1 MSGVKALNMTVDVS
15 KIRIGSVR
23 LFIGEVGTAFDSAAA
38 FNVDTPPTGWRDLG
52 ATGEDTALEATKEVF
67 SLKTGQLNTTKFQA
81 VIGMEGKMTATLH
94 EFDADKVA
102 DAMGAARPFNVLR
115 GAPTADSI
123 QTVTSASEITLAT
136 GKGAD
141 FAVGD
146 KVVVAAAGSLTSS
159 PNVAIISDIDGDALT
174 FVAALPTLPLVS
186 DVVQKVTARKNAI
199 GTTTITKKAL
209 LAVHDLVGGA
219 QYVYHFPTV
228 SAIESGFKPN
238 FAAGRENVK
247 LPIAF
252 SAYGVTDADFND
264 TVVALQY
271 EFE

>member
-1 MSGVKALNMTVDVS
+1 MGVKALNMTVDVS
-15 KIRIGSVR
+15 KVRIGSVR
-23 LFIGEVGTAFDSAAA
+23 LFTAEVGVPFASTAKFD
-38 FNVDTPPTGWRDLG
+38 VDSPPTGWVDLG

-67 SLKTGQLNTTKFQA
+67 SLKTGQLNTTKYQA

-115 GAPTADSI
+115 PTPTASAID
-123 QTVTSASEITLAT
+123 TVTSASEIALEA
-136 GKGAD
+136 GQGAN

-146 KVVVAAAGSLTSS
+146 KVVVAPAASVTTS
-159 PNVAIISDIDGDALT
+159 PNVAIIEAIETDTLT
-174 FVAALPTLPLVS
+174 FTAALPSLPADT
-186 DVVQKVTARKNAI
+186 DVVQKVYARKNAI

-219 QYVYHFPTV
+219 QYVYHFPTA

-238 FAAGRENVK
+238 FAGGRENVK

-252 SAYGVTDADFND
+252 AAYGVTDTDFDD